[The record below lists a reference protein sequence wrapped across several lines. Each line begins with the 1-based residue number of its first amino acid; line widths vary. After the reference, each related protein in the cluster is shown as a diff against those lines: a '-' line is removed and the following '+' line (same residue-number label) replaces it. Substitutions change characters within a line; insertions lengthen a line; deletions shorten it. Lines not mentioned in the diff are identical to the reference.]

1 MKCFQIK
8 NASLNQKT
16 FELSKSW
23 AKTWN
28 EHNPIEILHM
38 INWFKLNNK
47 RKQNLIFQHSSK
59 LSYTH
64 LYYMLSSS
72 MLLYNL
78 IVPCIICIRAA
89 RRPIETQ
96 VTVKR
101 RAKIKTIKVYLF
113 HHQKQRIKLDF
124 IIELIRKLYYLFVV
138 AFKANA
144 WISLPYTPIFYGI
157 LQLPKQQQQQHSKTI
172 TKTTTKNR
180 NLISMKIW
188 NLFINTYECVYNNF
202 NSGAATR
209 THKLT

>member
-1 MKCFQIK
+1 
-8 NASLNQKT
+8 
-16 FELSKSW
+16 
-23 AKTWN
+23 
-28 EHNPIEILHM
+28 
-38 INWFKLNNK
+38 
-47 RKQNLIFQHSSK
+47 
-59 LSYTH
+59 
-64 LYYMLSSS
+64 

-144 WISLPYTPIFYGI
+144 
-157 LQLPKQQQQQHSKTI
+157 
-172 TKTTTKNR
+172 
-180 NLISMKIW
+180 
-188 NLFINTYECVYNNF
+188 
-202 NSGAATR
+202 
-209 THKLT
+209 